1 MDYIT
6 ALITDKDD
14 KKAHAET
21 MRIAAESERSSEYYA
36 FFDSFA
42 ALLSDSRSYNRTRGF
57 ILCCA
62 QARWD
67 TEGKLKQVLPDM
79 LRLFHDIKPT
89 VVRQCLKYARELILL
104 RPELADR
111 VKAEAES
118 IELTIF
124 KDSMLPL
131 IIKDINSLTEL
142 PQ

>member
-67 TEGKLKQVLPDM
+67 TEGKLARTLPQLLDK
-79 LRLFHDIKPT
+79 LRTEKPT
-89 VVRQCLKYARELILL
+89 AVRQCLKALHEVALYRSELCGMISLSL
-104 RPELADR
+104 DR
-111 VKAEAES
+111 IDLSQFA
-118 IELTIF
+118 
-124 KDSMLPL
+124 DSMAPL
-131 IIKDINSLTEL
+131 IEKDIRALKKQL
-142 PQ
+142 D